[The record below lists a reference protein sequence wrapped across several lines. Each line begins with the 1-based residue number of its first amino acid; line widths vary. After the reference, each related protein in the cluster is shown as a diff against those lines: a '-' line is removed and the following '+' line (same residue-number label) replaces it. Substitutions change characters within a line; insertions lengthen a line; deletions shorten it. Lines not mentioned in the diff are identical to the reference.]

1 MTINDFTIKKNAT
14 ILMLCIGLVQ
24 IAGYYLAGVLA
35 SPDGSMAVP
44 QPDTLLYCQ
53 AARRI
58 VEGHPFSFSEGAAMS
73 TGTTSVLYPF
83 ILAIPYAL
91 GATGDAIIMAGF
103 WLNAIFYL
111 IFLLGW
117 GRAFMQWLDHPWARL
132 ISILLLALS
141 GQPAFCAMAQS
152 DIGCWMAVSALLAW
166 GLATDKPVFYGSV
179 LVLAPWIRPEG
190 MICIMAFG
198 LILVIRQY
206 FSLKSNTRSTLR
218 VAWAILGLSILSAIG
233 VFLLNY
239 AITGHVQFASV
250 ANKGYFKTQPF
261 AEAVVQ
267 TANDL
272 LHLMN
277 CYLLGLPTVK
287 PRNLILPAFLS
298 AVFIWFGLLAH
309 GWRRPKAYSLFVLLL
324 AVTGGFMT
332 VAQSGWQGTNFDRY
346 LVWTLPVLILFFAEG
361 LHAFCIRYLS
371 RSFFVPLVACF
382 LFFVGTAFVSIC
394 QYNQVSSISDRTRL
408 FGAEIDKTLPANS
421 SVATFS
427 TCGIAYELGSRPL
440 HHLYGFYSPVFSI
453 KTKSAAFEILKN
465 DPSARFDYWI
475 LSPEHAEAIPNEF
488 RTACY
493 GESVL
498 TGPDGYEVR
507 RADWST
513 FDRANVPHA
522 KIPSGKHLVCRVDVG
537 HEKDEKT
544 ALYEVLDRYGRPPIE
559 PFILIDNIEGKPAI
573 DVARLVIG
581 GDAMTLPL
589 QPQRDAFVVMR
600 TYPQHT
606 LAYNLIGE
614 KISSSYAFANPLKIN
629 VTVNDK
635 VLTPISVT
643 YATNGFSDVT
653 FTLPGSAIAQ
663 SPCRLAFLGDHIT
676 AGYWFYQ

>member
-1 MTINDFTIKKNAT
+1 
-14 ILMLCIGLVQ
+14 
-24 IAGYYLAGVLA
+24 
-35 SPDGSMAVP
+35 
-44 QPDTLLYCQ
+44 
-53 AARRI
+53 
-58 VEGHPFSFSEGAAMS
+58 
-73 TGTTSVLYPF
+73 
-83 ILAIPYAL
+83 
-91 GATGDAIIMAGF
+91 
-103 WLNAIFYL
+103 
-111 IFLLGW
+111 
-117 GRAFMQWLDHPWARL
+117 
-132 ISILLLALS
+132 
-141 GQPAFCAMAQS
+141 
-152 DIGCWMAVSALLAW
+152 
-166 GLATDKPVFYGSV
+166 
-179 LVLAPWIRPEG
+179 
-190 MICIMAFG
+190 
-198 LILVIRQY
+198 
-206 FSLKSNTRSTLR
+206 
-218 VAWAILGLSILSAIG
+218 
-233 VFLLNY
+233 
-239 AITGHVQFASV
+239 
-250 ANKGYFKTQPF
+250 
-261 AEAVVQ
+261 
-267 TANDL
+267 
-272 LHLMN
+272 MN

-287 PRNLILPAFLS
+287 PRNLILPVFLS

-394 QYNQVSSISDRTRL
+394 QYNQVSS
-408 FGAEIDKTLPANS
+408 
-421 SVATFS
+421 
-427 TCGIAYELGSRPL
+427 ELGARPL
-440 HHLYGFYSPVFSI
+440 HHLYGFYSPVFSV
-453 KTKSAAFEILKN
+453 KAKSAAFEILKN

-475 LSPEHAEAIPNEF
+475 LSPEHADAIPNEF

-498 TGPDGYEVR
+498 AGPDGYEVR

-544 ALYEVLDRYGRPPIE
+544 ALYEVLDRYGRTPIE
-559 PFILIDNIEGKPAI
+559 PFILIDNIKGKPAI

-589 QPQRDAFVVMR
+589 HPQRDAIVVMR

-614 KISSSYAFANPLKIN
+614 RISSSYAFANPLKIN

-635 VLTPISVT
+635 AITPISVT